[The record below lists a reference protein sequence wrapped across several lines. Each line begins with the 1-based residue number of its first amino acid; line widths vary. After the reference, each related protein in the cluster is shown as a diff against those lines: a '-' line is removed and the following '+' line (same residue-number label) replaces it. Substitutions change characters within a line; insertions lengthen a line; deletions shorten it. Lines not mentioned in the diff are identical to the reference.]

1 MQKANLPWL
10 FILNVVLLIVLF
22 ISLSKP
28 SSVKSALAGHIVIS
42 EVQIS
47 GETANDEFVELYNP
61 TSSDMDLTGWRLAR
75 KTSGTSSA
83 NLVTN
88 ISGSI
93 PAHGYFL
100 VTPPTGY
107 TGTTPADLVYSPAG
121 TRISTDNTVY
131 LYGSDSATLV
141 DKVGIG
147 DGATDGEGNPAPLP
161 GSGQSIERKAKTS
174 STAETMASG
183 DANQGNGEDT
193 DSNSDDFILKT
204 TSEPQ
209 DSTSSAEMIAASPS
223 PSASESASPSTSP
236 SIEPS
241 ESPSPSASA
250 SATSS
255 PSISPSAS
263 PSASPS
269 VQPSASPSMSPSASA
284 SASPSMS
291 PSSSPSASPSPSPS
305 GTPKFHKKLVC
316 KLEIEVFKF
325 GMWEIRFPNVSC
337 SWKIN

>member
-10 FILNVVLLIVLF
+10 FILNVSLLIVLF

-28 SSVKSALAGHIVIS
+28 ASVKSALAEHIVIS

-47 GETANDEFVELYNP
+47 GVTTNDEFVELYNP
-61 TSSDMDLTGWRLAR
+61 TASDQDLTGWRLAR

-88 ISGSI
+88 LSGSI

-100 VTPPTGY
+100 ITPPTGY
-107 TGTTPADLVYSPAG
+107 TGAIPADLVYSPAG
-121 TRISTDNTVY
+121 TRISADNTVY

-141 DKVGIG
+141 DKVAIG

-161 GSGQSIERKAKTS
+161 EAGQSIERKARTS
-174 STAETMASG
+174 STSESMESG

-193 DSNSDDFILKT
+193 DSNSDDFILK
-204 TSEPQ
+204 SVSGPQ
-209 DSTSSAEMIAASPS
+209 DSTSSAEILSVSPS
-223 PSASESASPSTSP
+223 PSSSESASPPAEPSEEPSASP
-236 SIEPS
+236 SASPSTEPS

-250 SATSS
+250 SAT
-255 PSISPSAS
+255 PTPSAS
-263 PSASPS
+263 PSTA
-269 VQPSASPSMSPSASA
+269 
-284 SASPSMS
+284 
-291 PSSSPSASPSPSPS
+291 PSASPSPSAN
-305 GTPKFHKKLVC
+305 PKPHKKLVC
-316 KLEIEVFKF
+316 KLETEVFKF

-337 SWKIN
+337 SWKVI

>member
-1 MQKANLPWL
+1 MQKANLSWL
-10 FILNVVLLIVLF
+10 FLLNVSLLIVLF

-28 SSVKSALAGHIVIS
+28 SPVKSALAEHIVIS

-47 GETANDEFVELYNP
+47 GETPNDEFVELYNP
-61 TSSDMDLTGWRLAR
+61 TASDMDLTGWRLAR

-121 TRISTDNTVY
+121 TRISADNTVY

-141 DKVGIG
+141 DKVAIG

-161 GSGQSIERKAKTS
+161 GNGQSIERKAKTS

-193 DSNSDDFILKT
+193 DNNSDDFILKI

-209 DSTSSAEMIAASPS
+209 DSTSSAEMLAASPIPS
-223 PSASESASPSTSP
+223 SSDSASPSASPST
-236 SIEPS
+236 EPS

-250 SATSS
+250 SATPS
-255 PSISPSAS
+255 PSIS

-269 VQPSASPSMSPSASA
+269 VQPSASPSVSPSASA
-284 SASPSMS
+284 SASPSIS

-305 GTPKFHKKLVC
+305 ATPKPHKKLVC
-316 KLEIEVFKF
+316 KLEVEVFKF

-337 SWKIN
+337 SWNVN